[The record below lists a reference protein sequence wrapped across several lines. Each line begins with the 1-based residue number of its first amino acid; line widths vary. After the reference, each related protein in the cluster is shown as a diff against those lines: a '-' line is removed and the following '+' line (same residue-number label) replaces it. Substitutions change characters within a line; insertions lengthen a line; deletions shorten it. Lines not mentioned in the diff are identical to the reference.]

1 MNKNVFYLFGS
12 YAYGKKLCR
21 KLQLTQ
27 FIFLLF
33 NSFFSASQGLNG
45 FFLSVH
51 LEKKKQALVYIL
63 QLFVYIFLCV
73 QYLSFYIAC
82 SDRSQKNSTEAML
95 AVNSLNRYL
104 AVFYFSLQKRNS
116 KNDIWQFASFWLQ
129 LWAWEERFKIMSIF
143 TLLNLRIAG

>member
-51 LEKKKQALVYIL
+51 LEKKKPGTCVHFITFCVHFFVCTILV
-63 QLFVYIFLCV
+63 FLHCMFG
-73 QYLSFYIAC
+73 S
-82 SDRSQKNSTEAML
+82 
-95 AVNSLNRYL
+95 
-104 AVFYFSLQKRNS
+104 
-116 KNDIWQFASFWLQ
+116 
-129 LWAWEERFKIMSIF
+129 
-143 TLLNLRIAG
+143 

>member
-1 MNKNVFYLFGS
+1 MYFIYLVAMLMEKNCVVNYNLPNLYF
-12 YAYGKKLCR
+12 
-21 KLQLTQ
+21 
-27 FIFLLF
+27 
-33 NSFFSASQGLNG
+33 SFSTRSLALVRVLMASSWVSTLK
-45 FFLSVH
+45 
-51 LEKKKQALVYIL
+51 KKKQALVYIL
-63 QLFVYIFLCV
+63 QRFVYIFLCV